1 MNADI
6 LKTVMEM
13 TEQLG
18 KITKVSAFDNNIY
31 IDGETEDNK
40 TFHLTMLFEE
50 KESEDDTL

>member
-40 TFHLTMLFEE
+40 TFHLTMLFEDKGE
-50 KESEDDTL
+50 KENA